1 MKYKIHQNLNTMK
14 INFLKI
20 SKVDLQLTII
30 LLAAFSV
37 SLPMAWISLSK
48 ILLLFS
54 GLFFLLSKKFNPNE
68 LIKDSLTIKIILLVI
83 FTFLISIFWT
93 KTNLYASIEV
103 WLKHSKI
110 IVIPII
116 ILLTK
121 NYKNARLGLVYFLY
135 GQLIVLFL
143 SYALSLGIS
152 LPWKASD
159 DNSNVVF
166 STSYIDQGIMLGTT
180 SALFWHLHKKSL
192 LPFNLSKF
200 FAPLCIFSTLF
211 LLNGRTG
218 YIVASA
224 MLVLTFFWMT
234 SNRLRWTILTL
245 MPIFIGIVFY
255 FGSVNIKNRLI
266 EVATESSSF
275 FNSNNVSTS
284 SGWRLNAWLRS
295 VEAIQEKPWYGYG
308 VGGWTS
314 AVKEIQGPNA
324 NMIFG
329 EGDGKNPHQEY
340 LLWGVE
346 LGIFGIFLYLI
357 FLYSILKESRKFQ
370 SETKYALW
378 LVVISLAI
386 STLFNS
392 TLYDDMIGD
401 YYCILIGLLLA
412 LGKHEL
418 HFATQKVTQ

>member
-1 MKYKIHQNLNTMK
+1 MK
-14 INFLKI
+14 INFIKI
-20 SKVDLQLTII
+20 PKIDWQLIII

-37 SLPMAWISLSK
+37 SLPMAWISLTK

-54 GLFFLLSKKFNPNE
+54 GLF
-68 LIKDSLTIKIILLVI
+68 ILLRN
-83 FTFLISIFWT
+83 
-93 KTNLYASIEV
+93 KTNPLYFIENSWVVKVILAIVFIFFISVFWSSSNVNTSIEI
-103 WLKHSKI
+103 WIKHSKI
-110 IVIPII
+110 IIIPII
-116 ILLTK
+116 IMLAK
-121 NYKNARLGLVYFLY
+121 NYKNSKLALIYFLY
-135 GQLIVLFL
+135 GQLIVLAL
-143 SYALSLGIS
+143 SYALSLGIT
-152 LPWKASD
+152 LPWKAPG

-166 STSYIDQGIMLGTT
+166 STSYIDQGIMLGTS

-200 FAPLCIFSTLF
+200 FAPLCIFSTVF

-218 YIVASA
+218 YMVAGA
-224 MLVLTFFWMT
+224 MLLLAFFWMT
-234 SNRLRWTILTL
+234 TNRLRRSILVL
-245 MPIFIGIVFY
+245 MPIIIGIGLY
-255 FGSVNIKNRLI
+255 FGSETIRSRLS

-295 VEAIQEKPWYGYG
+295 VEAIQQKPWYGYG
-308 VGGWTS
+308 VGGWTT

-324 NMIFG
+324 NVVFG
-329 EGDGKNPHQEY
+329 DGDGKNPHQEY

-346 LGIFGIFLYLI
+346 LGAVGIILYLI
-357 FLYSILKESRKFQ
+357 FLYSILRESRNFQ
-370 SETKYALW
+370 YETKYAVW
-378 LVVISLAI
+378 SVVISLAV

-412 LGKHEL
+412 LGKHEVHL
-418 HFATQKVTQ
+418 ETQKVIK